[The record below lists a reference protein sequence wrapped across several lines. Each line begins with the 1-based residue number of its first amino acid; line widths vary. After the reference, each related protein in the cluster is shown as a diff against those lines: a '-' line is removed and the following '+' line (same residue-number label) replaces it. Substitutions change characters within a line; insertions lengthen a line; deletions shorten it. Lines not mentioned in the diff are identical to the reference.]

1 MFILITFAFL
11 AGIVTILSPC
21 ILPVLPLILSSVVGN
36 EYVGRSR
43 SLGVVLGFIASFT
56 LFTLFLS
63 TLVSILGISAETLR
77 LFAVIVMGVFGVT
90 LLVPRFQIFLEK
102 VFSRLTG
109 FVPRPEA
116 KRGFGSGLLVGLSLG
131 LLWTP
136 CVGPILAS
144 VLSLALTGKVTLA
157 AFFIVLAYS
166 VGTALPM
173 LFIMWG
179 GRGLLKRVP
188 WLLRN
193 TGNIQKGFGVVMIF
207 VAIAIYTNIDRTFQT
222 YIVNTFP
229 KYGLGLT
236 QFEDRASVRRALE
249 KFRGQPSSDN
259 SVVTNKSGKLLQDIV
274 PKGPK
279 APELILGGAWM
290 NSEPLSIEMLKGKVV
305 VIDFWTYSCINCQRT
320 LPYLKRWYQKYADK
334 GLVIIGVHA
343 PEFEFEKSEKNLRKA
358 LENFGIEYP
367 VMQDNDFAT
376 WKAYS
381 NRYWPAKYFIDK
393 DGYIRYTH
401 FGEGAYDESEQM
413 IQQLLGETGAKNV
426 SETVEN
432 PVYLNYARTPETYL
446 GYKRIENFSSPERIA
461 QDQLRMYTF
470 PSRLP
475 KNGVAYSGEWNIFGE
490 YAHPKKGAVL
500 EMDFE
505 AKEVFLVMKPYS
517 GESKIRVLVDDRE
530 QYPGEDVKEGKVTI
544 DSDRLYKLIYLK
556 DPGRHVLKLEILDD
570 NAELYAFTFG

>member
-109 FVPRPEA
+109 FAPRPEA

-166 VGTALPM
+166 IGTALPM

-193 TGNIQKGFGVVMIF
+193 TGNIQKGFGIVMIF

-229 KYGLGLT
+229 RYGLGLT

-249 KFRGQPSSDN
+249 KFRGQPSSDD
-259 SVVTNKSGKLLQDIV
+259 SVVTNKSGKLLQDIL

-279 APELILGGAWM
+279 APELILGGTWM
-290 NSEPLSIEMLKGKVV
+290 NSDPLSIETLKGKVV
-305 VIDFWTYSCINCQRT
+305 IIDFWTYSCINCQRT

-432 PVYLNYARTPETYL
+432 PVHLNYARTPETYL